1 MYKSLNYRIYSPIY
15 SVLRDFF
22 FFVKKK
28 ERKNELTFYVINCKC
43 VFYVFGFDS
52 IKTNLF
58 LSH

>member
-1 MYKSLNYRIYSPIY
+1 MYKRLNCRIYSPIY

-28 ERKNELTFYVINCKC
+28 ERKNELTFRVINCKYA
-43 VFYVFGFDS
+43 FYVFGFDS

-58 LSH
+58 LNI